1 MWLSTYLKCR
11 CIVRDVFR
19 ALVPEPHERVPITGI
34 NILYLLFPLFPLIYM
49 GYLARRPDTYT
60 LRLLLLPLVVAVAV
74 GIYFRFMWTEPHHNI
89 YNWGQGLL
97 AEAISAKAIDFAWRK
112 EGMLKI
118 DEVRPGVARNPDA
131 VRANGDAHPKP
142 VTSDPA
148 IPTLTWLYDALEVI
162 LSNRGLGW
170 KFGIGIHVPREERSL
185 KRNSFLFA
193 TLMSFVGNYMIFDLL
208 ESLIKLVPDVGTP
221 HGGTIFKAELPFFYR
236 YALST
241 AIHVATGSCI
251 LAAFTLFYDL
261 ITIFA
266 VLLLGNSPSAWPPVL
281 DHPWQ
286 SDSLHIFWSKRWHQI
301 LREIFFV
308 FGGFFGKIIAGK
320 FGMLFGTFIGSG
332 LYHEFAA
339 YALGRGFDTVVPLF
353 FALQAPLLLCE
364 KVWYKYTGYRV
375 GGLYGRLWVYF
386 CIIILGQPLSNSWHR
401 RGLGGG
407 LMLPPSLSPTRQFI
421 IPFIRH
427 SLNGTGT
434 DILEF
439 IVEFT

>member
-1 MWLSTYLKCR
+1 MWLRIYLICH
-11 CIVRDVFR
+11 CIVHDVFR
-19 ALVPEPHERVPITGI
+19 ALVPQPHQRIPISET
-34 NILYLLFPLFPLIYM
+34 NILYLLFPFLPLIYM
-49 GYLARRPDTYT
+49 GYLARRPDTFT

-74 GIYFRFMWTEPHHNI
+74 GTYFRFMWTEPHHNI
-89 YNWGQGLL
+89 YNWGQALL

-118 DEVRPGVARNPDA
+118 DEVRPGVARKSDA
-131 VRANGDAHPKP
+131 VKANGDAHAKP

-148 IPTLTWLYDALEVI
+148 VPALSWLYDALDVI
-162 LSNRGLGW
+162 ISNRGLGW
-170 KFGIGIHVPREERSL
+170 KFGVGIHVPRQERSL
-185 KRNSFLFA
+185 RRKSFLFA
-193 TLMSFVGNYMIFDLL
+193 TFISLVGNYLIFDLL
-208 ESLIKLVPDVGTP
+208 ESFIKLVPDVGTP
-221 HGGTIFKAELPFFYR
+221 HGGTIFRAELPFLFR

-241 AIHVATGSCI
+241 AIHAATGSCI
-251 LAAFTLFYDL
+251 LAAFKLVYDL

-266 VLLLGNSPSAWPPVL
+266 VLLLGSSPSAWPPVM

-301 LREIFFV
+301 LRETFFI
-308 FGGFFGKIIAGK
+308 FGGFFGGIVAGRI
-320 FGMLFGTFIGSG
+320 GMLFGTFIGSG

-339 YALGRGFDTVVPLF
+339 YALGRGFDTFVPLF

-364 KVWYKYTGYRV
+364 KAWYKYTGYRV

-386 CIIILGQPLSNSWHR
+386 CMLILGQPLSDSWHR

-407 LMLPPSLSPTRQFI
+407 LMIPLSLSPVRQFI
-421 IPFIRH
+421 IPSIRR
-427 SLNGTGT
+427 SLNGRDT

-439 IVEFT
+439 IVGTT

>member
-1 MWLSTYLKCR
+1 MWLRIYLKCH
-11 CIVRDVFR
+11 CIVHDAFR
-19 ALVPEPHERVPITGI
+19 ALVPEPHERIPITGI
-34 NILYLLFPLFPLIYM
+34 NTLYLLFPLLPLIYM
-49 GYLARRPDTYT
+49 GYLARRPDTFT
-60 LRLLLLPLVVAVAV
+60 LRLLFLPLVVVVAV
-74 GIYFRFMWTEPHHNI
+74 GTYFRFMWTEPHHNI
-89 YNWGQGLL
+89 YNWAQGVL

-112 EGMLKI
+112 EGILKI
-118 DEVRPGVARNPDA
+118 DEVQPGVARNPDA
-131 VRANGDAHPKP
+131 VKANGDAHAKP

-148 IPTLTWLYDALEVI
+148 TPTFAWLYDALEVI

-185 KRNSFLFA
+185 ERNSFLFA
-193 TLMSFVGNYMIFDLL
+193 TLISFIGNYMIFDLL
-208 ESLIKLVPDVGTP
+208 ESLIKLVPDVGAP
-221 HGGTIFKAELPFFYR
+221 HGGTIFRAELPFFHR

-251 LAAFTLFYDL
+251 LAAFELFYDL

-266 VLLLGNSPSAWPPVL
+266 VLLLGKLPVCMAS
-281 DHPWQ
+281 Q
-286 SDSLHIFWSKRWHQI
+286 
-301 LREIFFV
+301 IFFI

-339 YALGRGFDTVVPLF
+339 YALGRGFDTIVPLF
-353 FALQAPLLLCE
+353 FMLQAPLLLCE
-364 KVWYKYTGYRV
+364 KAWYKYTGHRV

-386 CIIILGQPLSNSWHR
+386 CVIILGQPLSNSWHR

-407 LMLPPSLSPTRQFI
+407 LMVPPSLSPARQFI
-421 IPFIRH
+421 IPSIRH
-427 SLNGTGT
+427 CLNGIGT

-439 IVEFT
+439 IVGST

>member
-1 MWLSTYLKCR
+1 MWLRIYHKCH
-11 CIVRDVFR
+11 CILHDVFR
-19 ALVPEPHERVPITGI
+19 VFVPEPHERTPVTGI
-34 NILYLLFPLFPLIYM
+34 NILYLLFPFLPLIYM
-49 GYLARRPDTYT
+49 GYLARRPDTFT

-118 DEVRPGVARNPDA
+118 DEAQPGVTKKSHA
-131 VRANGDAHPKP
+131 VKANGDAHRKP
-142 VTSDPA
+142 AASDPTTSSLA
-148 IPTLTWLYDALEVI
+148 WLYDALEVI

-170 KFGIGIHVPREERSL
+170 KFGMGIHVPREERSL

-193 TLMSFVGNYMIFDLL
+193 TFISFVGSYMIFDLL
-208 ESLIKLVPDVGTP
+208 ESLIKLVPGVGTP

-236 YALST
+236 YTLST

-251 LAAFTLFYDL
+251 LAAFQLFYDF

-266 VLLLGNSPSAWPPVL
+266 VLLLGSSPSAWPPVL

-308 FGGFFGKIIAGK
+308 FGGFFGKSIAGK
-320 FGMLFGTFIGSG
+320 FGLLFGTFIGSG
-332 LYHEFAA
+332 LYHELPA
-339 YALGRGFDTVVPLF
+339 YALGRGFDTIVPLF

-375 GGLYGRLWVYF
+375 SGLYGRLWVYF
-386 CIIILGQPLSNSWHR
+386 CIIILGQPLSNSWHM

-407 LMLPPSLSPTRQFI
+407 LMLPPSLSPARQFI
-421 IPFIRH
+421 IPSIRY
-427 SLNGTGT
+427 SLNGTVT
-434 DILEF
+434 NILEF
-439 IVEFT
+439 IVGST

>member
-1 MWLSTYLKCR
+1 MWLRIYLKCH
-11 CIVRDVFR
+11 CIVHDVFR
-19 ALVPEPHERVPITGI
+19 ALVPEPHERIPITGT
-34 NILYLLFPLFPLIYM
+34 NTSYLLLPFLPLIYM
-49 GYLARRPDTYT
+49 GYLARRPDTFT

-74 GIYFRFMWTEPHHNI
+74 GTYFRFMWTEPQHNI

-97 AEAISAKAIDFAWRK
+97 AQAISAKAIDFAWRK

-118 DEVRPGVARNPDA
+118 DEVQPGVTRNTNA
-131 VRANGDAHPKP
+131 VKANGDAHAKP
-142 VTSDPA
+142 ATSRFA
-148 IPTLTWLYDALEVI
+148 WLYDALEVI

-170 KFGIGIHVPREERSL
+170 KFGVGIHVPREERSL
-185 KRNSFLFA
+185 ERNSFLFA
-193 TLMSFVGNYMIFDLL
+193 TFISFVGNYMIFDLF

-251 LAAFTLFYDL
+251 LAGFELFYDF
-261 ITIFA
+261 IAIFA
-266 VLLLGNSPSAWPPVL
+266 VLLLESSPSAWPPVL

-308 FGGFFGKIIAGK
+308 FGGFSGKVIAGK

-339 YALGRGFDTVVPLF
+339 YALGRGFDTIVPLF
-353 FALQAPLLLCE
+353 FMLQAPLLLCE
-364 KVWYKYTGYRV
+364 KAWYKYTGYRV

-407 LMLPPSLSPTRQFI
+407 LMLPPSLSPARQFI
-421 IPFIRH
+421 IPSIQY
-427 SLNGTGT
+427 SLNGMGIN
-434 DILEF
+434 ILEF
-439 IVEFT
+439 IVGSV

>member
-1 MWLSTYLKCR
+1 MWLRIYLKCH
-11 CIVRDVFR
+11 CIVHDVFR
-19 ALVPEPHERVPITGI
+19 ALVPGPHERIPITGT
-34 NILYLLFPLFPLIYM
+34 NTSYLLLPFLPLIYM
-49 GYLARRPDTYT
+49 GYLARRPDTFT

-74 GIYFRFMWTEPHHNI
+74 GTYFRFMWTEPQHNI

-97 AEAISAKAIDFAWRK
+97 AQAISAKAIDFAWRK

-118 DEVRPGVARNPDA
+118 DEVQPGVTRNTNA
-131 VRANGDAHPKP
+131 VKANGDAHAKP
-142 VTSDPA
+142 ATSSFA
-148 IPTLTWLYDALEVI
+148 WLYDALEVI

-185 KRNSFLFA
+185 ERNSFLFA
-193 TLMSFVGNYMIFDLL
+193 TFISFVGNYMIFDLL

-251 LAAFTLFYDL
+251 LVGFELFYDF
-261 ITIFA
+261 IAIFA
-266 VLLLGNSPSAWPPVL
+266 VLLLESSPSAWPPVL

-286 SDSLHIFWSKRWHQI
+286 SDSLHIFWSKRWHQL

-308 FGGFFGKIIAGK
+308 FGGFFGKVIAGK

-339 YALGRGFDTVVPLF
+339 YALGRGFDTIVPLF
-353 FALQAPLLLCE
+353 FMLQAPLLLCE
-364 KVWYKYTGYRV
+364 KAWYKYTGYRV

-407 LMLPPSLSPTRQFI
+407 LMLPPSLSPARQFI
-421 IPFIRH
+421 IPSIQY

-439 IVEFT
+439 IVGSV

>member
-1 MWLSTYLKCR
+1 
-11 CIVRDVFR
+11 
-19 ALVPEPHERVPITGI
+19 
-34 NILYLLFPLFPLIYM
+34 
-49 GYLARRPDTYT
+49 
-60 LRLLLLPLVVAVAV
+60 
-74 GIYFRFMWTEPHHNI
+74 MWTEPQHNI

-97 AEAISAKAIDFAWRK
+97 AQAISAKAIDFAWRK

-118 DEVRPGVARNPDA
+118 DEVQPVVTRNTNA
-131 VRANGDAHPKP
+131 VKANGDAHVKP
-142 VTSDPA
+142 ATSRFA
-148 IPTLTWLYDALEVI
+148 WLYDALEVI

-185 KRNSFLFA
+185 ERNSFLFA
-193 TLMSFVGNYMIFDLL
+193 TFISFVGNYMIFDLL

-251 LAAFTLFYDL
+251 LAGFELFYDF
-261 ITIFA
+261 IAIFA
-266 VLLLGNSPSAWPPVL
+266 VLLLESSPSAWPPVL

-286 SDSLHIFWSKRWHQI
+286 SDSLHIFWSKRWHQL

-308 FGGFFGKIIAGK
+308 FGGFFGKVIAGK

-339 YALGRGFDTVVPLF
+339 YALGRGFDTIVPLF
-353 FALQAPLLLCE
+353 FMLQAPLLLCE
-364 KVWYKYTGYRV
+364 KAWYKYTGYRV

-407 LMLPPSLSPTRQFI
+407 LMLPPSLSPARQFI
-421 IPFIRH
+421 IPSIRY
-427 SLNGTGT
+427 SLNGMGIN
-434 DILEF
+434 ILEF
-439 IVEFT
+439 IVGSV

>member
-1 MWLSTYLKCR
+1 MWLRIYLKCH
-11 CIVRDVFR
+11 CIVHDVFR
-19 ALVPEPHERVPITGI
+19 ALVPEPHERIPITGT
-34 NILYLLFPLFPLIYM
+34 NTSYLLLPFLPLIYM
-49 GYLARRPDTYT
+49 GYLARRRDTFT

-74 GIYFRFMWTEPHHNI
+74 GTYFRFMWTEPQHNI

-97 AEAISAKAIDFAWRK
+97 AQAISAKAIDFAWRK

-118 DEVRPGVARNPDA
+118 DEVQPGVTRNTNA
-131 VRANGDAHPKP
+131 VKANGDAHAKP
-142 VTSDPA
+142 ATSRFA
-148 IPTLTWLYDALEVI
+148 WLYDALEVI

-185 KRNSFLFA
+185 ERNSFLFA
-193 TLMSFVGNYMIFDLL
+193 TFISFVGNYMIFDLF

-251 LAAFTLFYDL
+251 LAGFELFYDFIAIL
-261 ITIFA
+261 A
-266 VLLLGNSPSAWPPVL
+266 VLLLESSPSAWPPVL

-308 FGGFFGKIIAGK
+308 FGGFSGKVIAGK

-339 YALGRGFDTVVPLF
+339 YALGRGFDTIVPLF
-353 FALQAPLLLCE
+353 FMLQAPLLLCE
-364 KVWYKYTGYRV
+364 KAWYKYTGYRV

-407 LMLPPSLSPTRQFI
+407 LMLPPSLSPARQFI
-421 IPFIRH
+421 IPSIRY
-427 SLNGTGT
+427 SLNGMGIN
-434 DILEF
+434 ILEF
-439 IVEFT
+439 IVGSV

>member
-1 MWLSTYLKCR
+1 M
-11 CIVRDVFR
+11 VHDVFR
-19 ALVPEPHERVPITGI
+19 VLVPEPRERIPITGI
-34 NILYLLFPLFPLIYM
+34 NALYLIFPLLPLIYM
-49 GYLARRPDTYT
+49 GYLARRPDTFT

-74 GIYFRFMWTEPHHNI
+74 GTYFRFMWTEPHHNI

-118 DEVRPGVARNPDA
+118 DEVQPHNARNRDNIKANSMHEKPD
-131 VRANGDAHPKP
+131 
-142 VTSDPA
+142 TSNSA
-148 IPTLTWLYDALEVI
+148 TPTLAWLYDALEVI

-185 KRNSFLFA
+185 ERNSFLFA
-193 TLMSFVGNYMIFDLL
+193 TLISFVGNYMIFDLL
-208 ESLIKLVPDVGTP
+208 ESLIKLVPDVGSP

-236 YALST
+236 YTLST

-251 LAAFTLFYDL
+251 LAGFTLFYDL

-266 VLLLGNSPSAWPPVL
+266 VLLLGSSPSAWPPVL

-320 FGMLFGTFIGSG
+320 IGMLFGTFIGSG
-332 LYHEFAA
+332 LYHECAA
-339 YALGRGFDTVVPLF
+339 YALGRGFDTIVPLF

-364 KVWYKYTGYRV
+364 KAWRKYTGYRV

-407 LMLPPSLSPTRQFI
+407 LMLPPSLSPARQFI
-421 IPFIRH
+421 IPYIRH
-427 SLNGTGT
+427 SFNAMGT

-439 IVEFT
+439 MVGST